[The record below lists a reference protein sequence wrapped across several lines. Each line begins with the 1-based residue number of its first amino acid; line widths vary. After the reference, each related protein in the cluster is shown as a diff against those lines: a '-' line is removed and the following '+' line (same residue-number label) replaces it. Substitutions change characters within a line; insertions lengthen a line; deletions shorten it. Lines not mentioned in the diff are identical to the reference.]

1 MVCLFMTVQEFKS
14 TKPKTRDAAA
24 NLNIHETEGKS
35 VEGKSVE
42 GKSVEGKRK
51 KVGFGSF
58 QSVRRSRYE
67 KFFFI
72 ALVVTSYTVG
82 CCYRLTDNATIDSL
96 FLFFLIFGFFD
107 LVKYSLDSSRPINIW
122 P

>member
-1 MVCLFMTVQEFKS
+1 MVFLFMTVQEFKS

-24 NLNIHETEGKS
+24 NLNIHET
-35 VEGKSVE
+35 E

>member
-35 VEGKSVE
+35 VEGK
-42 GKSVEGKRK
+42 RK
-51 KVGFGSF
+51 KVGLGSF

-67 KFFFI
+67 NFF
-72 ALVVTSYTVG
+72 LSRWLLLLTPSVVAIDLRITQQSILSSY
-82 CCYRLTDNATIDSL
+82 
-96 FLFFLIFGFFD
+96 FFLIFGFFD

>member
-1 MVCLFMTVQEFKS
+1 MTVQEFKS

-35 VEGKSVE
+35 VEGK
-42 GKSVEGKRK
+42 RK

-67 KFFFI
+67 KFF
-72 ALVVTSYTVG
+72 L
-82 CCYRLTDNATIDSL
+82 
-96 FLFFLIFGFFD
+96 
-107 LVKYSLDSSRPINIW
+107 SR
-122 P
+122 